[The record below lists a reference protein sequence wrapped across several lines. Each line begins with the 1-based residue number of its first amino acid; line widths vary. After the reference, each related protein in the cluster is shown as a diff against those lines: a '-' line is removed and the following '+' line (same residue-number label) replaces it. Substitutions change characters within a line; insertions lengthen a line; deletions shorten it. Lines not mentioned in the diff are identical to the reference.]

1 VTSGPLAILGL
12 GFVLGLR
19 HALDVDHLAAVSTL
33 VSQRGG
39 VWRSSLIGA
48 VWGLGHTAA
57 LLAAAVAVIA
67 LHAEI
72 SPRVAQG
79 LELGVAAML
88 VGLGVNLLWT
98 LWRGGTVHLHAHEHG
113 GRRHV
118 HAHRH
123 LADESPAAVNHH
135 AVRARRSFLVG
146 VVHGLAGSA
155 ALMLA
160 VLATIPSPT
169 LALAYV
175 LVFGVGSVGGMMI
188 MSTLLGLPL
197 ALATERFARAELALR
212 AVAGLGS
219 VAIGLLLAW
228 EIGVAAGFL
237 A

>member
-1 VTSGPLAILGL
+1 MTSSPLAILGL

-39 VWRSSLIGA
+39 LWRSSLIGA

-57 LLAAAVAVIA
+57 LLAAGVAVIA

-72 SPRVAQG
+72 PPSVAQV

-88 VGLGVNLLWT
+88 VGLGLNLLWT
-98 LWRGGTVHLHAHEHG
+98 LWWGGTLHLHAHDHG
-113 GRRHV
+113 GRHHV
-118 HAHRH
+118 HPHRH
-123 LADESPAAVNHH
+123 AAGETPSDAQHH
-135 AVRARRSFLVG
+135 AVRVRRPFLVG
-146 VVHGLAGSA
+146 LVHGLAGSA

-160 VLATIPSPT
+160 VLASIPSPT
-169 LALAYV
+169 VALAYI
-175 LVFGVGSVGGMMI
+175 LVFGAGSVGGMMV

-197 ALATERFARAELALR
+197 ALASERFARAELALR

-219 VAIGLLLAW
+219 VGIGLLLAW
-228 EIGVAAGFL
+228 RIGVASGLL